1 MPESETLQIIIK
13 LRDQAN
19 KELEQLNQSL
29 KKIDRTAE
37 KTNKGLSRFT
47 AGIRKVRS
55 SVLNM
60 RTAALGAATAIGA
73 LFLGRKL
80 IDASNAQAEAVE
92 GLNQALV
99 AMGRYTPELSAQ
111 LQGVASSLQ
120 QVTNFGDEA
129 VIEGQKFLAT
139 YSDITDELL
148 PRSTKVMADLATLM
162 GGDTV
167 QAANLLGK
175 ASLGMTG
182 ALRRVGITVDSN
194 TFKMEGY
201 AGLLDAI
208 ESQVGGQAEAQ
219 RRATGSLT
227 ALGNSFGDLQEKA
240 GDFVKLAI
248 EPTVRAIVEI
258 FDDWNNKLQELKD
271 EGALVEYAKEASLW
285 ILRLT
290 EIVIK
295 GAALIGDAF
304 NGWKLIWNGLKAA
317 FALFAEGLNRGL
329 AGIIGI
335 VVKVRESIG
344 ELLQDTARLTER
356 FDFIP
361 GVKGLQ
367 ELADGYDETTNR
379 LKETNQLLDRNAD
392 YWYGVAA
399 ASSDAIVEI
408 AKQPTYY
415 SRASKFLDQ
424 LRTKVTAYT
433 SELKQATDRVVDLV
447 PATEDEDPTASL
459 DARLK
464 SALGRAQAIIET
476 ELANVDAAYEANL
489 SSLEE
494 YYNQRQ
500 ALAEESFNNELQYL
514 QALAEQEKDPDKL
527 LAINDQI
534 FALEQKHTQDMLQL
548 RIDRQAAEDALDQG
562 RLQIIQEQAA
572 QELELAQARG
582 ANLAEIFE
590 MENAQ
595 LAQQHADRI
604 AALVEAKAT
613 EAMIEDQH
621 RLNQLESDQQ
631 LADQRKQVI
640 TQTLQ
645 STVDTFSNMQSAFSD
660 IMEVMGDESKEFAL
674 AQKAIAIF
682 LAGIKTYESAVAAY
696 ASASQIPVIGW
707 IMGPIAAAAAIAA
720 GLARIAAIRNQSLAE
735 GGRVKGYSPNPKA
748 DNIPI
753 NATAGEFMQPVQT
766 VKHYGLSAMEAIR
779 RRMVPKEALTGFR
792 FPNVPKPRYG
802 MQTGGLATS
811 GGAGTGPKPPTTPQ
825 GGEGGGE
832 QNVNINNII
841 DPQMMDQYVTSK
853 PGQRNIMNVMS
864 QNDFA
869 LKQIVLGE

>member
-1 MPESETLQIIIK
+1 MPESETLEIIIK
-13 LRDQAN
+13 LRDQARQQ
-19 KELEQLNQSL
+19 LEQLNKSL
-29 KKIDRTAE
+29 GKVDRTVE
-37 KTNKGLSRFT
+37 KSSTRMKRFGT
-47 AGIRKVRS
+47 ALGNLRKRF
-55 SVLNM
+55 LNV
-60 RTAALGAATAIGA
+60 RTAMLGVGTALSGV
-73 LFLGRKL
+73 FLSKRL
-80 IDASNAQAEAVE
+80 IEASNAQAEAVE

-99 AMGRYTPELSAQ
+99 AMGRYTPELSEG

-120 QVTNFGDEA
+120 SLTNFSDEA
-129 VIEGQKFLAT
+129 IIEGQKFLAT
-139 YSDITDELL
+139 YSDITNDML
-148 PRSTKVMADLATLM
+148 PRSTKIMADLATLM

-219 RRATGSLT
+219 RRATGSLQ

-240 GDFVKLAI
+240 GDFIKLAI

-258 FDDWNNKLQELKD
+258 FDGWNVQLKELKE

-285 ILRLT
+285 VLKLV
-290 EIVIK
+290 EVVVK

-317 FALFAEGLNRGL
+317 FALFAEGINLGL
-329 AGIIGI
+329 SGIFSVII
-335 VVKVRESIG
+335 KVREGIG
-344 ELLQDTARLTER
+344 ELLNDTAALTAK

-367 ELADGYDETTNR
+367 EMADGYAETTESLR
-379 LKETNQLLDRNAD
+379 RTNDMLEQNAE

-415 SRASKFLDQ
+415 SRASQFLDE

-433 SELKQATDRVVDLV
+433 SELKQTTKEVANLSGG
-447 PATEDEDPTASL
+447 AAEEDPTASL

-476 ELANVDAAYEANL
+476 EFANVDAAYEQNL
-489 SSLEE
+489 ISLES
-494 YYNQRQ
+494 YYEQRV
-500 ALAEESFNNELQYL
+500 ALAEEAFNNELRYL
-514 QALAEQEKDPDKL
+514 QTLAEQEKDPDKK

-534 FALEQKHTQDMLQL
+534 FALEQAHQQEMLQL
-548 RIDRQAAEDALDQG
+548 RLDRKAAEDQLDADK
-562 RLQIIQEQAA
+562 LQIIQDQAA

-582 ANLAEIFE
+582 ANLAEIFQ
-590 MENAQ
+590 MENDQ

-604 AALVEAKAT
+604 QALIDAKA
-613 EAMIEDQH
+613 EEDIIENQH
-621 RLNQLESDQQ
+621 RLNQLEADQQ
-631 LADQRKQVI
+631 LADQRKQI
-640 TQTLQ
+640 IATTLQ
-645 STVDTFSNMQSAFSD
+645 NTVDTFQNVSDALSD
-660 IMEVMGDESKEFAL
+660 IMEVMGDESKEFAI

-682 LAGIKTYESAVAAY
+682 MAGIKTYESAVLAY
-696 ASASQIPVIGW
+696 NSALAIPVVGIYLA
-707 IMGPIAAAAAIAA
+707 PVAAAAAVAA
-720 GLARIAAIRNQSLAE
+720 GLARIAAIRNQNLAE
-735 GGRVKGYSPNPKA
+735 GGKVKGYSPHPKA

-753 NATAGEFMQPVQT
+753 QATAGEFMQPVET
-766 VKHYGLSAMEAIR
+766 VRHYGLSAMEAIR
-779 RRMVPKEALTGFR
+779 RRMVPKEALTGFK
-792 FPNVPKPRYG
+792 FPGVPKPRYG
-802 MQTGGLATS
+802 FQTGGLATS
-811 GGAGTGPKPPTTPQ
+811 GGAGTGPKPPTQAPAQ
-825 GGEGGGE
+825 GGGD
-832 QNVNINNII
+832 QQVNINNIL

-853 PGQRNIMNVMS
+853 PGQRNIMNVLS

>member
-29 KKIDRTAE
+29 KKIDRTAD
-37 KTNKGLSRFT
+37 KTNKGLNRFG
-47 AGIRKVRS
+47 AGIKKLRGS
-55 SVLNM
+55 IFNM
-60 RTAALGAATAIGA
+60 RTAAIGAATAIGA

-92 GLNQALV
+92 GLNTALV
-99 AMGRYTPELSAQ
+99 AMGRYTPELSKE

-139 YSDITDELL
+139 YSDITDEML
-148 PRSTKVMADLATLM
+148 PRSTKIMADLATLM

-194 TFKMEGY
+194 TYKLEGY

-240 GDFVKLAI
+240 GDFIKLAI

-258 FDDWNNKLQELKD
+258 FDDWNNKLAELKD
-271 EGALVEYAKEASLW
+271 EGSLVEYAKEASLW
-285 ILRLT
+285 ILKL
-290 EIVIK
+290 VNVVVK

-335 VVKVRESIG
+335 IVKVREGIG
-344 ELLQDTARLTER
+344 ELLQDTARLTAK

-361 GVKGLQ
+361 GIKGLQ
-367 ELADGYDETTNR
+367 EMADGYDKTTAS
-379 LKETNQLLDRNAD
+379 LKETNALLDRNAD

-408 AKQPTYY
+408 AKQPSYY
-415 SRASKFLDQ
+415 SKATAFLDK
-424 LRTKVTAYT
+424 LTAKVTTYT
-433 SELKQATDRVVDLV
+433 SELKGATEHVKKLV
-447 PATEDEDPTASL
+447 PQDTEEEDPAASL

-464 SALGRAQAIIET
+464 SALSRAQAIIEG
-476 ELANVDAAYEANL
+476 EMQKVDAAYDANL
-489 SSLEE
+489 ISLQS
-494 YYNQRQ
+494 YYDQRL
-500 ALAEESFNNELQYL
+500 ALAEESYQNELGFL
-514 QALAEQEKDPDKL
+514 QAQAEQADTADKK
-527 LAINDQI
+527 LALQDQI
-534 FALEQKHTQDMLQL
+534 FALEQKHQQDLLQL
-548 RIDRQAAEDALDQG
+548 TIDRKTAEAALDQG
-562 RLQIIQEQAA
+562 RLQIVRDQMA
-572 QELELAQARG
+572 QELELAQQRG
-582 ANLAEIFE
+582 ANLADIFKLE
-590 MENAQ
+590 Q
-595 LAQQHADRI
+595 DTLAQQQADGI
-604 AALVEAKAT
+604 QALIDANAT
-613 EAMIEDQH
+613 KEQIENQY
-621 RLNQLESDQQ
+621 RLNQLEADQQ
-631 LADQRKQVI
+631 LADQRKEVI
-640 TQTLQ
+640 TQTLA
-645 STVDTFSNMQSAFSD
+645 STVETFSNMQNAFSD

-682 LAGIKTYESAVAAY
+682 IAGIKTYESAVSAY
-696 ASASQIPVIGW
+696 ASAAQIPIVGAYLA
-707 IMGPIAAAAAIAA
+707 PIAAAAAIAA
-720 GLARIAAIRNQSLAE
+720 GLARIAAIRNQNLAE
-735 GGRVKGYSPNPKA
+735 GGKVKGFSPHPKA

-753 NATAGEFMQPVQT
+753 AATAGEFMQPVST
-766 VKHYGLSAMEAIR
+766 VRHYGLQAMEAIR
-779 RRMVPKEALTGFR
+779 RRAVPKEVFSGFNYPR
-792 FPNVPKPRYG
+792 IPKPSYG
-802 MQTGGLATS
+802 FAAGGLATS
-811 GGAGTGPKPPTTPQ
+811 GGAGKGPTPNTQ
-825 GGEGGGE
+825 APADGGGKE
-832 QNVNINNII
+832 QVNINNII
-841 DPQMMDQYVTSK
+841 DPQMMDQYVSSK
-853 PGQRNIMNVMS
+853 PGQRNIMNVMT